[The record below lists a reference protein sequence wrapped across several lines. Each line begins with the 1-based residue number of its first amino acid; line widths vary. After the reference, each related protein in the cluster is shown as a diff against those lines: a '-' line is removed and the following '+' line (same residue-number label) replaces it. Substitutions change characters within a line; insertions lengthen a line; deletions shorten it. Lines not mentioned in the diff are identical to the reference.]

1 MKITNGDNM
10 AVLVHKEPCDKNH
23 PYCMIN
29 MEAAGK
35 AVQNLSED
43 AFKLWCYF
51 AKNPKGHNMVLS
63 LDDAAKWGIKESSFY
78 ESMDELTKRKYIS
91 DLGRDVFIFYENPN
105 SNF

>member
-1 MKITNGDNM
+1 MKITDRNNM
-10 AVLVHKEPCDKNH
+10 VVRVHNEPCDENH

-35 AVQNLSED
+35 AVQNLSGG
-43 AFKLWCYF
+43 AFRLWMYF
-51 AKNPKGHNMVLS
+51 AKNPKGHTVKLS

-78 ESMDELTKRKYIS
+78 ESMDELTKRGYIR
-91 DLGRDVFIFYENPN
+91 DLGRDVFIFYENPR

>member
-1 MKITNGDNM
+1 MKITNRNM
-10 AVLVHKEPCDKNH
+10 VVRVHNEPCDENH

-43 AFKLWCYF
+43 AFRLWMYF
-51 AKNPKGHNMVLS
+51 AKNPKGHSMVLS
-63 LDDAAKWGIKESSFY
+63 LDDAANWGFKAESFY
-78 ESMDELTKRKYIS
+78 KSMDELTKRKYIE

-105 SNF
+105 FNF